1 MKHIIFLIS
10 LLTIGNP
17 FVFAKE
23 LSKPET
29 IVLIRDNSKD
39 YDDSLEFVAGDS
51 IIYDD
56 DFFVPVLL
64 LNSNG
69 DTIAPMGKYTL
80 LPESEPGNDI
90 IIVYKDSAGTV
101 YVDSKGNELDY
112 RPFIFDNGVD
122 YVSEGFVRI
131 VDKDGKMGYADSL
144 GHVVIKPQFFFVEPW
159 HNGYG
164 RVAKEGYFKQV
175 DEEHRIVVGEKWFR
189 IDINGNIKP
198 LDK

>member
-39 YDDSLEFVAGDS
+39 YDDSLEFVAG
-51 IIYDD
+51 
-56 DFFVPVLL
+56 VPVLL

-69 DTIAPMGKYTL
+69 DTIAPMGRYTL

-90 IIVYKDSAGTV
+90 IIVYNDSVGTV

-164 RVAKEGYFKQV
+164 RVAKEGYFEQV
-175 DEEHRIVVGEKWFR
+175 DEEHRFVVEEKVFM
-189 IDINGNIKP
+189 IDINGNIKS